1 MQPEESQYV
10 RILPPKRAWRAGRTP
25 GIDRALV
32 YSNDHQAVSLLRMQ
46 PGSILPARRVRR
58 GEELF
63 VVEGSIE
70 IAGQPQSLGPWTW
83 RRHPAQRQPAIRS
96 AGGALLWTKRGHL

>member
-1 MQPEESQYV
+1 
-10 RILPPKRAWRAGRTP
+10 L
-25 GIDRALV
+25 L
-32 YSNDHQAVSLLRMQ
+32 YSDDHLAVSLLRMP
-46 PGSILPARRVRR
+46 PGSVLPARRVRR

-63 VVEGSIE
+63 VVEGSVE
-70 IAGQPQSLGPWTW
+70 ISGQPQTLGPWTW